1 MFCAITGSSGV
12 LGSYIVKNNPQI
24 KFIKFKGDIT
34 NKKEITNWILKNNFD
49 VFLHLA
55 AIVPTEKVNRNY
67 ILAKKVNYDGT
78 KNIVD
83 ALLKKKNIWFFF
95 ASSSHVYSNSSKKIN
110 EEISPQPITQ
120 YGRLKYLAEKYIIN
134 KMKKKGMNYCIG
146 RIFSFTNFNQKNYF
160 LIPSLY
166 KKVMSKNKIIAF
178 SNINHIRDFISISD
192 INRAILFLL
201 NKKFKGI
208 YNIASGKTVNVET
221 IVKRI
226 CKKYNKKIIIKNF
239 LPRSKLIADIKK
251 IKKLGWNPIDN
262 IDDILGDY
270 EKKKNIIKII

>member
-83 ALLKKKNIWFFF
+83 ALLKKKSIWFFF
-95 ASSSHVYSNSSKKIN
+95 ASSSHVYSNSSKKLN

-146 RIFSFTNFNQKNYF
+146 RIFSFTNFNQKNSF

-178 SNINHIRDFISISD
+178 RNINHIRDFISISD

>member
-12 LGSYIVKNNPQI
+12 LGSHIIENNPQI
-24 KFIKFKGDIT
+24 KFLKFKGDIT
-34 NKKEITNWILKNNFD
+34 NKKQITNWILKNNFD

-55 AIVPTEKVNRNY
+55 AIVPTEKVNKNY

-95 ASSSHVYSNSSKKIN
+95 ASSSHVYSNSSKKHN
-110 EEISPQPITQ
+110 EESIPQPITQ

-134 KMKKKGMNYCIG
+134 KMEKNGMNYCIG
-146 RIFSFTNFNQKNYF
+146 RIFSFTNFNQKNSF

-166 KKVMSKNKIIAF
+166 KKVMSKNKIITF
-178 SNINHIRDFISISD
+178 RNINHIRDFISISD

-201 NKKFKGI
+201 NKKIKGI
-208 YNIASGKTVNVET
+208 YNIASGKPVNVET

-251 IKKLGWNPIDN
+251 IKKLGWKSIDN
-262 IDDILGDY
+262 INDILGDY
-270 EKKKNIIKII
+270 EKKNNIV

>member
-1 MFCAITGSSGV
+1 MCR
-12 LGSYIVKNNPQI
+12 Q
-24 KFIKFKGDIT
+24 
-34 NKKEITNWILKNNFD
+34 
-49 VFLHLA
+49 
-55 AIVPTEKVNRNY
+55 RNY
-67 ILAKKVNYDGT
+67 TLAKKVNYDGT

-83 ALLKKKNIWFFF
+83 ALLKKKNIFFFF
-95 ASSSHVYSNSSKKIN
+95 ASSSHVYSNSSKKLN
-110 EEISPQPITQ
+110 EEIRPQPITQ

-146 RIFSFTNFNQKNYF
+146 RIFSFTNFNQKNSF

-166 KKVMSKNKIIAF
+166 KKVMSKSKIIAF

-208 YNIASGKTVNVET
+208 YNIASGKTVNIET

-239 LPRSKLIADIKK
+239 FPRSKLIADIKK

-262 IDDILGDY
+262 INDILGDY

>member
-34 NKKEITNWILKNNFD
+34 NKKQITNWILKNNFD

-55 AIVPTEKVNRNY
+55 AIVPTEKVNKNY

-83 ALLKKKNIWFFF
+83 ALLKKKSIWFFF
-95 ASSSHVYSNSSKKIN
+95 ASSSHVYSNSSKKLN

-146 RIFSFTNFNQKNYF
+146 RIFSFTNFNQKNSF

-178 SNINHIRDFISISD
+178 RNINHIRDFISISD

-201 NKKFKGI
+201 NKKIKGI
-208 YNIASGKTVNVET
+208 YNIASGKTVNVEV

-226 CKKYNKKIIIKNF
+226 CKKYNKKIIINNF

-251 IKKLGWNPIDN
+251 IKKLGWKPIDN
-262 IDDILGDY
+262 INDILGDY
-270 EKKKNIIKII
+270 EKRKNIIKII

>member
-12 LGSYIVKNNPQI
+12 LGSYIIENNPQI
-24 KFIKFKGDIT
+24 KFLKFKGDIT

-55 AIVPTEKVNRNY
+55 AIVPTEKVNKNY

-95 ASSSHVYSNSSKKIN
+95 ASSSHVYSNSSKKLN
-110 EEISPQPITQ
+110 EESRPQPITQ

-134 KMKKKGMNYCIG
+134 KMEKKGMNYCIG
-146 RIFSFTNFNQKNYF
+146 RIFSFTNFNQKNSF

-166 KKVMSKNKIIAF
+166 KKIMSKNKIIAF
-178 SNINHIRDFISISD
+178 RNINHIRDFISISD
-192 INRAILFLL
+192 INSALLFLL
-201 NKKFKGI
+201 NKKIKGI
-208 YNIASGKTVNVET
+208 YNIASGKTVNVEV

-226 CKKYNKKIIIKNF
+226 CKKYNKKIIINNF

-262 IDDILGDY
+262 INDILGDY
-270 EKKKNIIKII
+270 EKKNNIV

>member
-34 NKKEITNWILKNNFD
+34 KKKQITNWILKNNFD

-55 AIVPTEKVNRNY
+55 AIVPTEKVNKNY

-83 ALLKKKNIWFFF
+83 ALLKKKSIWFFF
-95 ASSSHVYSNSSKKIN
+95 ASSSHVYSNSSKKLN
-110 EEISPQPITQ
+110 EEIGPQPITQ

-134 KMKKKGMNYCIG
+134 KMEKKGINYCIG
-146 RIFSFTNFNQKNYF
+146 RIFSFTNFNQKNSF

-178 SNINHIRDFISISD
+178 RNINHIRDFISISD

-201 NKKFKGI
+201 NKKIKGI

-251 IKKLGWNPIDN
+251 IKKLGWKSIDN
-262 IDDILGDY
+262 INDILGDY
-270 EKKKNIIKII
+270 EKKNNIV

>member
-1 MFCAITGSSGV
+1 MVYKINCGITGHKGV
-12 LGSYIVKNNPQI
+12 LGSEFIKSASF

-67 ILAKKVNYDGT
+67 TLAKKVNYDGT

-95 ASSSHVYSNSSKKIN
+95 ASSSHVYSNSSKK
-110 EEISPQPITQ
+110 
-120 YGRLKYLAEKYIIN
+120 
-134 KMKKKGMNYCIG
+134 
-146 RIFSFTNFNQKNYF
+146 
-160 LIPSLY
+160 
-166 KKVMSKNKIIAF
+166 
-178 SNINHIRDFISISD
+178 
-192 INRAILFLL
+192 
-201 NKKFKGI
+201 
-208 YNIASGKTVNVET
+208 
-221 IVKRI
+221 
-226 CKKYNKKIIIKNF
+226 YNKKIIIKNF

-251 IKKLGWNPIDN
+251 ITKLGWNPIDN
-262 IDDILGDY
+262 INDILGDY

>member
-34 NKKEITNWILKNNFD
+34 KKKEITNWILKNNFD

-95 ASSSHVYSNSSKKIN
+95 ASSSHVYSNSSKKLN
-110 EEISPQPITQ
+110 EEIGPQPITQ

-134 KMKKKGMNYCIG
+134 KMEKEGINYCIG
-146 RIFSFTNFNQKNYF
+146 RIFSFTNFNQKNSF

-166 KKVMSKNKIIAF
+166 KKIMSKNKIITF
-178 SNINHIRDFISISD
+178 RNINHIRDFISISD

-201 NKKFKGI
+201 NKKIKGI

>member
-12 LGSYIVKNNPQI
+12 LGSYIIENNPQI
-24 KFIKFKGDIT
+24 KFLKFKGDIT

-146 RIFSFTNFNQKNYF
+146 RIFSFTNFNQKNSF

-201 NKKFKGI
+201 NKKVKGI

-251 IKKLGWNPIDN
+251 ITKIGWNPIDN
-262 IDDILGDY
+262 INDILGDY
-270 EKKKNIIKII
+270 EKKNNIV

>member
-34 NKKEITNWILKNNFD
+34 NKKQITNWILKNNFD

-55 AIVPTEKVNRNY
+55 AIVPTEKVNKNY

-83 ALLKKKNIWFFF
+83 ALLKKKSIWFFF
-95 ASSSHVYSNSSKKIN
+95 ASSSHVYSNSSKKLN
-110 EEISPQPITQ
+110 EEIGPQPITQ

-134 KMKKKGMNYCIG
+134 KMEKKGINYCIG
-146 RIFSFTNFNQKNYF
+146 RIFSFTNFNQKNSF

-178 SNINHIRDFISISD
+178 RNINHIRDFISISD

-201 NKKFKGI
+201 NKKIKGI

-251 IKKLGWNPIDN
+251 IKKLGWKSIDN
-262 IDDILGDY
+262 INDILGDY
-270 EKKKNIIKII
+270 EKKNNIV